1 MKLQE
6 AFMERND
13 LKKKITRALSELNT
27 VIITEE
33 EDTPQ
38 FDPQKKL
45 DEINTLQT
53 QLEKLNIAIDYANQI
68 NTPTLHRQR
77 YVDAMIAHY
86 TTIRNTLLAWKR
98 KQTLGYGDTVIQ
110 MQKNFDLYEI
120 TKELEKFETEKR
132 ELDRRLQ
139 KSNWEVEVLV

>member
-53 QLEKLNIAIDYANQI
+53 QLEKLNIAIDYANRV
-68 NTPTLHRQR
+68 NTATLHRQR
-77 YVDAMIAHY
+77 FVDAMIAHY
-86 TTIRNTLLAWKR
+86 TTIRNSLLTWKR
-98 KQTLGYGDTVIQ
+98 KQTLGYGDTIIK
-110 MQKNFDLYEI
+110 MKKNFDLDTI
-120 TKELEKFETEKR
+120 TQQLEKLETEKR

>member
-53 QLEKLNIAIDYANQI
+53 QLEKLNIAIDYANQVNI
-68 NTPTLHRQR
+68 ATLHRQR

-86 TTIRNTLLAWKR
+86 TTIRNALLTWKR

-110 MQKNFDLYEI
+110 MQKNFDLNEI